1 MNSANSRTLSCA
13 NRRTPFGADRRT
25 LFGAIWVALVLL
37 WSLVRISVVAVWLSN
52 YGVNTTVFAI
62 IEITSSILYSVS
74 SAKAVVRFIDR
85 QRRCAM
91 AWSLFALIGFL
102 APDVYVLTSGRSLPT
117 ISYVVIIS
125 LAIGIATSGVVAL
138 RRRILRS
145 LRQRPLTR
153 EVILERFAR
162 VPTIDGAKLRSDID
176 SVVDQTL

>member
-1 MNSANSRTLSCA
+1 M
-13 NRRTPFGADRRT
+13 
-25 LFGAIWVALVLL
+25 IWVVLVLL

-85 QRRCAM
+85 QRRCVM
-91 AWSLFALIGFL
+91 VWSLLALIGFL

-125 LAIGIATSGVVAL
+125 LAIGIATSGVVTL
-138 RRRILRS
+138 RRRVLRS